1 MNDVYQCGATAIV
14 CAALSQTIKLPAGT
28 KRLFMPDAKLARAV
42 DKMAAAAAKDYDG
55 KTKKS
60 MKKLKIPEESPVEK
74 ANEKSSA
81 KEPLPE
87 TPDDKPASE

>member
-14 CAALSQTIKLPAGT
+14 CAALSQTIKLSAGT

-60 MKKLKIPEESPVEK
+60 MGKLEMPKESSP
-74 ANEKSSA
+74 EKSEEEVFGERTA
-81 KEPLPE
+81 
-87 TPDDKPASE
+87 A